1 MRGGCGSA
9 FVRGRMLIWF
19 SGGAAR
25 GVVIGAFVVVVGRF
39 VFFASRGR
47 GLCLTLRASR
57 TRTRA

>member
-1 MRGGCGSA
+1 M
-9 FVRGRMLIWF
+9 RGRMLIWF